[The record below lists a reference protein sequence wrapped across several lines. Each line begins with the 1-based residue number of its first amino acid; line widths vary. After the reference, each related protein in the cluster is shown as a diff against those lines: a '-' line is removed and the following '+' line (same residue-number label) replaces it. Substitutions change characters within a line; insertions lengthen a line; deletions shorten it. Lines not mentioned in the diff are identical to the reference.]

1 MRLISEGFWRRFG
14 SDRRLKIFSE
24 LAPDLLLLIIGI
36 IGTVREADCSECSE
50 SATEESLYVTAAVR
64 SAKWMARPY
73 LCVSSIERENCATH
87 LLAVALIGVESA
99 SQANV
104 GVGSHD
110 QNLLVFRPLF
120 QWGVRNLHPHNRSDS
135 RCQRL
140 RNENQAWLPLVGNS
154 LTVPK
159 AFDGRPRSFL
169 YLATIFRARVN
180 WI

>member
-1 MRLISEGFWRRFG
+1 VRAVQSAIVCAPVGEKILVRRPRSGGFWRRFG
-14 SDRRLKIFSE
+14 SDRRRKIVSE
-24 LAPDLLLLIIGI
+24 LAPGLLLLIIGI

-73 LCVSSIERENCATH
+73 LCVASIERENCATH

-110 QNLLVFRPLF
+110 QNLLVFRPWF
-120 QWGVRNLHPHNRSDS
+120 QWGGGTYTRITGQTEDAKDYGMRTRHGCHWW
-135 RCQRL
+135 
-140 RNENQAWLPLVGNS
+140 AI
-154 LTVPK
+154 
-159 AFDGRPRSFL
+159 A
-169 YLATIFRARVN
+169 
-180 WI
+180 